1 VSGAPGSGESWH
13 AMRVRPSGDPAPVIA
28 ALFAAGSQ
36 GVQEI
41 GDAVVTHFP
50 PDADV
55 ERVRAGVA
63 RADPGADVEVRRA
76 VVPDWTEAWKGQVG
90 AHALGALTIVPP
102 WLAERCDP
110 ARTIVIDPGMAF
122 GTGEHA
128 TTRGVVRLMQRVVRA
143 GDVVA
148 DVGAG
153 SAVLAIAAAKLGAAR
168 VAAIEIDPEAIGNA
182 EENVARN
189 GVSGRVTVIQ
199 GDAASLLPLVA
210 PVRVVLANIISPVIT
225 ELLPVIERAL
235 ADDGRAILSGVLAAE
250 REQMLVVLGSRGWC
264 VVEEDAE
271 DVWWSASIARA

>member
-1 VSGAPGSGESWH
+1 VSGARDGGESWH

-36 GVQEI
+36 GVQEV

-55 ERVRAGVA
+55 ERVRARVA
-63 RADPGADVEVRRA
+63 RADPAAEVDVRRA
-76 VVPDWTEAWKGQVG
+76 VLPDWTEAWKEQVG
-90 AHALGALTIVPP
+90 AHALGALAIVPP
-102 WLAERCDP
+102 WLAESRDP

-168 VAAIEIDPEAIGNA
+168 VIAIELDPEAIGNA

-189 GVSGRVTVIQ
+189 GVSDRVTLIQ

-210 PVRVVLANIISPVIT
+210 PVRVVLANIISSVIA
-225 ELLPVIERAL
+225 ELLPAIERSL
-235 ADDGRAILSGVLAAE
+235 TDDGRAVLSGILAAE
-250 REQMLVVLGSRGWC
+250 RAQMLDTLGSRGWR
-264 VVEEDAE
+264 VEEEDAE